1 MKVIEILKEI
11 ERLPI
16 RERIL
21 LIEKVIRTLR
31 HEEDADQMSRAA
43 RELQEDYKADKEL
56 TAFTDLD
63 LEDFYEP
70 R

>member
-1 MKVIEILKEI
+1 MNIPEILKEI

-16 RERIL
+16 RERLL
-21 LIEKVIRTLR
+21 LIEKVMKTLR
-31 HEEDADQMSRAA
+31 REEEADKMSHAA